1 MALKRIFKFYVRPL
15 QPPDPT
21 VPCCPTQGLRV
32 ALNVPEQGTAVAVLL
47 LRRRWRLCAADLLC
61 ILQNARPS
69 GGPVRAQEQEKARK
83 RPANGAPA
91 AAAKSMTSKLTR
103 AMSRSGSAGGG
114 PSAAGL
120 WEARPAPPAEPL
132 RCSPRRAAAREP
144 ASSGRGARPRRR
156 GCRGARAAA

>member
-1 MALKRIFKFYVRPL
+1 
-15 QPPDPT
+15 
-21 VPCCPTQGLRV
+21 
-32 ALNVPEQGTAVAVLL
+32 
-47 LRRRWRLCAADLLC
+47 
-61 ILQNARPS
+61 
-69 GGPVRAQEQEKARK
+69 VRAQEQEKARK

-120 WEARPAPPAEPL
+120 WEARPAPP
-132 RCSPRRAAAREP
+132 CRAAAVQPAARVQREP
-144 ASSGRGARPRRR
+144 TSGGRGARPCRR